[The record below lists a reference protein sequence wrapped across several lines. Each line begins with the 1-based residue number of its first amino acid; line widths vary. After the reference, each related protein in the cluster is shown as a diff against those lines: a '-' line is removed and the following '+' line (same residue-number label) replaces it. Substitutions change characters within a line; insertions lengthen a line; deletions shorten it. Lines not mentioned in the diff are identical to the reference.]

1 MISRRRLTAG
11 VLGGLGAVS
20 QRGAVRAAGAEGV
33 MARVQRTKTLRFGVV
48 NGQPP
53 YCYKDLATGEWRGF
67 LVDITTD
74 LARELGAGVQPV
86 ESTWGNAVLD
96 VQANKV
102 DLFFGLAPTP
112 ERAKIVDFTK
122 PLYQNAFSL
131 ICRKGFEPK
140 TWDDLDDPTVK
151 IAIELGSVYDLN
163 VGHYPAQE
171 QQ

>member
-1 MISRRRLTAG
+1 
-11 VLGGLGAVS
+11 
-20 QRGAVRAAGAEGV
+20 